1 MEAVVWAVGRASL
14 RAGRGLP
21 PGPGWGGRWG
31 RRALRAA
38 GGHSGA
44 LEGLWTVFKALG
56 ARSSLMSECHW
67 QREALCVNA
76 LRLYLSER
84 AVLQLLTGPERC
96 TQLGLW
102 LWQRGGQVHLL
113 VGTSLGA

>member
-1 MEAVVWAVGRASL
+1 
-14 RAGRGLP
+14 
-21 PGPGWGGRWG
+21 
-31 RRALRAA
+31 
-38 GGHSGA
+38 
-44 LEGLWTVFKALG
+44 
-56 ARSSLMSECHW
+56 MSECHW